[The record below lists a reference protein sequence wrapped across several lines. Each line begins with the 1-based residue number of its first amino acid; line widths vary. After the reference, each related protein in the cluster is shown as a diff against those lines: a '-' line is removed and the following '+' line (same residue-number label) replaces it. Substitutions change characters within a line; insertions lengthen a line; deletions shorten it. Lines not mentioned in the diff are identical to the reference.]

1 MTASAPLKSEQLR
14 AALDRYLSSG
24 DLLVFSLLTRHGG
37 LPGPRPNHDLAS
49 AFAGELVTRRGD
61 AERVIKVLLDGDS
74 DTVRASLPTVF
85 LPVVAAHALAARV
98 AAGVDVARS
107 VSLLSDLASDV
118 RKVVRD
124 GVVAAL
130 VNASARID
138 LFAYPPL
145 QEGFLAKSVL
155 LEALATREVL
165 DRVADP
171 EALVAL
177 LDAAATDIVDAP
189 RAAERSQGRRRL
201 LEVLGEKIPIFF
213 RFPEV
218 QSWLV
223 EVCRG
228 DSPELRAALEIAL
241 TALQK
246 RGISNT
252 ELDPVRASLDGSA
265 PPRRDPLTYKG
276 PTRGRGR
283 KAGRRGERK

>member
-1 MTASAPLKSEQLR
+1 MISAPLKSEQLR

-37 LPGPRPNHDLAS
+37 LPGPKPNHELAS
-49 AFAGELVTRRGD
+49 AFAAELLTKRGD
-61 AERVIKVLLDGDS
+61 AERVIRVLLDGDA

-98 AAGVDVARS
+98 VARVDVERS

-138 LFAYPPL
+138 LFAYPQL

-155 LEALATREVL
+155 LEALAVREVR
-165 DRVADP
+165 DRISDVS
-171 EALVAL
+171 ALVAL
-177 LDAAATDIVDAP
+177 LDDAAREVVDAP

-201 LEVLGEKIPIFF
+201 LEVLGETIPVFF
-213 RFPEV
+213 RVPEV
-218 QSWLV
+218 QTWLI
-223 EVCRG
+223 EASRT
-228 DSPELRAALEIAL
+228 DSPELRGALEIAL
-241 TALQK
+241 ATLQK
-246 RGISNT
+246 RGTSNT
-252 ELDPVRASLDGSA
+252 ELDPVRAALDGAA
-265 PPRRDPLTYKG
+265 PPRRDPLSYKG